1 MSGYFRQ
8 TIVGLSWMSA
18 FRIFS
23 RLVAF
28 IRVVILARL
37 LIPSQF
43 GIFGIA
49 SMALALLEIL
59 TETGINVFLV
69 QEKEGIKK
77 YLNDAW
83 LVSIIRGLLISVFIV
98 LTAPLVVSFFKI
110 PQYIGLILLI
120 GIVPFIRGFI
130 NPSIVRF
137 QRELQFNKEFYFKTV
152 IFLLDSSVA
161 ILVSLLTHSAIGL
174 ILGLI
179 AGATLEVILSFV
191 LIKPIPSLKFNLR
204 KIMKII
210 HKGKWVTLYG
220 IFNYAASKGDNITI
234 GKVLGPGPLGIYQMG
249 YTIATLPVSEI
260 ADVSNKVTFPVY
272 SMISEDIY
280 RLKKGFK
287 KAILLVSIVS
297 FLVGILI
304 FFFPRDLFILI
315 FGQKWEG
322 TLAILKPLAIFGIIR
337 AISGTTSS
345 LFLSVGKQNYVAGMT
360 SLRFVTLALTVIPLT
375 IVYGMVGA
383 SYSVLISGIVEVPLV
398 AYYVWII
405 FRTDRIK

>member
-1 MSGYFRQ
+1 MSGYFKQ

-23 RLVAF
+23 RFIAF
-28 IRVVILARL
+28 IRVIILARL
-37 LIPSQF
+37 LVPSQF

-49 SMALALLEIL
+49 SMSLALLEIL
-59 TETGINVFLV
+59 TETGINIFLV
-69 QEKEGIKK
+69 QEKEGIKT

-83 LVSIIRGLLISVFIV
+83 LVSIIRGILISAFIV
-98 LTAPLVVSFFKI
+98 FTAPLVVSFFKI
-110 PQYIGLILLI
+110 PQSIWIIFLIS
-120 GIVPFIRGFI
+120 IVPLIRGFI
-130 NPSIVRF
+130 NPSVVKF
-137 QRELQFNKEFYFKTV
+137 QKELQFNKEFYFKTV
-152 IFLLDSSVA
+152 IFLLDSAVA
-161 ILVSLLTHSAIGL
+161 IIVSLITHSVIGL
-174 ILGLI
+174 VFGLI
-179 AGATLEVILSFV
+179 AGAILEVFLSFV
-191 LIKPIPSLKFNLR
+191 LIKPTPSINFN
-204 KIMKII
+204 I
-210 HKGKWVTLYG
+210 HKISKIFHSGKWVTLYG
-220 IFNYAASKGDNITI
+220 ILNYAASKGDNITI

-272 SMISEDIY
+272 SRISEDIH

-287 KAILLVSIVS
+287 KAILLVSIAS

-304 FFFPRDLFILI
+304 FIFPRDLFILI

-322 TLAILKPLAIFGIIR
+322 TLAILKPLAVFGIIR

-360 SLRFVTLALTVIPLT
+360 SLRFATLALTVIPLT

-405 FRTDRIK
+405 FRTDRIR